1 MNEIAT
7 FSSLYE
13 NYQIVLEN
21 PTIYAEKITNFCA
34 GGLGAAPIRMTS
46 PLASLPSV
54 GSMRNIISI
63 ACIVGKLRILPNGLD
78 M

>member
-21 PTIYAEKITNFCA
+21 PTIYAEKI
-34 GGLGAAPIRMTS
+34 G
-46 PLASLPSV
+46 V
-54 GSMRNIISI
+54 
-63 ACIVGKLRILPNGLD
+63 
-78 M
+78 